1 MQKRINICCALLH
14 MKKKFLDIIKI
25 EGVKYTKQKL
35 KFYGRN
41 SFLIVCLSPF
51 LKQTFL
57 LSQRQNLPPL

>member
-41 SFLIVCLSPF
+41 SFLLFV
-51 LKQTFL
+51 
-57 LSQRQNLPPL
+57 